1 MSFGY
6 LTSRRLLQSIPE
18 AGIRSMVDTVSVAFC
33 VHSLLRLS
41 SHHSLHIASSPLV
54 FSVVSFLAS
63 RSLSYCHTCLLFVL
77 TSVSHHRLESCCGR
91 STATHAWRI
100 LTGCPDQYKIRWN
113 GRGDG
118 LHRITNNMGHCR
130 RGGLAGLANCARD
143 GFNSYQYCD
152 WPQVRDKLTP
162 CGHLSFAIV
171 PLQAL

>member
-1 MSFGY
+1 M
-6 LTSRRLLQSIPE
+6 
-18 AGIRSMVDTVSVAFC
+18 SVAFC

-77 TSVSHHRLESCCGR
+77 TSVSHHRFESCCGR

-100 LTGCPDQYKIRWN
+100 LTGCPDQYMIRPN
-113 GRGDG
+113 YGRNYGRGDG
-118 LHRITNNMGHCR
+118 VYRITNNMEHCR
-130 RGGLAGLANCARD
+130 RGEEAGLANCYDD
-143 GFNSYQYCD
+143 GFTGLWNSD

-171 PLQAL
+171 LEGKTWTPTEQVEKPGGKVEKR

>member
-1 MSFGY
+1 M
-6 LTSRRLLQSIPE
+6 QSIPE
-18 AGIRSMVDTVSVAFC
+18 AGITSRVDTVSVAFC

-77 TSVSHHRLESCCGR
+77 TSVSHHRFESCCGR

-100 LTGCPDQYKIRWN
+100 LTGCPDQYTIRLE
-113 GRGDG
+113 DAG
-118 LHRITNNMGHCR
+118 LYRIYNNMEHCR
-130 RGGLAGLANCARD
+130 RGEEAGLANYADD
-143 GFNSYQYCD
+143 GFTGLWNSD

-171 PLQAL
+171 PLQALGH